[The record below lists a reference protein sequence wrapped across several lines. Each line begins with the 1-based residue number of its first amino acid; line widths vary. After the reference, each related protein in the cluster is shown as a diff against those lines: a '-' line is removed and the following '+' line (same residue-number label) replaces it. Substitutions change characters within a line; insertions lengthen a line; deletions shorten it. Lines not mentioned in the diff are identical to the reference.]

1 VVSSTLTS
9 LRERAR
15 SETGQKAIRYTLV
28 SVVAVVVSQITLAIL
43 YGLAHRGPVESAIE
57 SAVAGGIPSYYLNR
71 NWAWGKSGKSHLWRE
86 VVPFWVLAFIGLAF
100 STFTVAIADDY
111 AKSHFH
117 SHLINTAFVN
127 GASLFGYGV
136 LWIVKFILFNKVIF
150 INHPGDLLDDPA
162 LDGRTGIPT

>member
-1 VVSSTLTS
+1 MNAISS

-28 SVVAVVVSQITLAIL
+28 SVVAVIISQVALAIC
-43 YGLAHRGPVESAIE
+43 YGLLHRGPVESAIE
-57 SAVAGGIPSYYLNR
+57 SAVCGGIPSYYLNR

-86 VVPFWVLAFIGLAF
+86 VVPFWVLAFLGLVF
-100 STFTVAIADDY
+100 STWTVAVADRY
-111 AKSHFH
+111 AKEHFS
-117 SHLINTAFVN
+117 SHLAHTVIVN

-136 LWIVKFILFNKVIF
+136 LWILKFILFNKVIF
-150 INHPGDLLDDPA
+150 VHHPEDLADEPA